1 MDDPETWA
9 SISGI
14 DRVREPKFQ
23 DGRLIG
29 FAFDTN
35 VAGRAYAGIATPA
48 SRVEGESISWRIQNS
63 EIKGV
68 VGVELTPVDQK
79 TEIGVA
85 LHVESNGMMS
95 RMFFPVIANVVGNG
109 LPKTVDEF
117 AARFDSR

>member
-1 MDDPETWA
+1 MDKPDTWA

-14 DRVREPKFQ
+14 DRVRDPRFE
-23 DGRLIG
+23 DGRLVG

-48 SRVEGESISWRIQNS
+48 KRVEGESISWRIQNS
-63 EIKGV
+63 EIKGTV
-68 VGVELTPVDQK
+68 AVELQPIDQK

-95 RMFFPVIANVVGNG
+95 RMLFPVIASVVGNG
-109 LPKTVDEF
+109 LPRTVDEF
-117 AARFDSR
+117 ASRFRPS